1 MGADWTMAAIVGC
14 AGLEP
19 VMAAVE
25 QGGTVVLANKEPL
38 VSAGERD
45 PGGGAAQRRDAA
57 ARRFSEHNAI
67 FQCFDS
73 RGPSASAGSS

>member
-1 MGADWTMAAIVGC
+1 MAAIVGC

-38 VSAGERD
+38 VSAGELILE
-45 PGGGAAQRRDAA
+45 AAQRHGRDHA
-57 ARRFSEHNAI
+57 ARRFRA
-67 FQCFDS
+67 
-73 RGPSASAGSS
+73 